1 MTRTQL
7 FSSQFCEISKNTFS
21 KGTPLVAASTIH
33 TTIVEYLNKWNAPID
48 LKIESLPW
56 YRFLQSICFCAFL
69 SIFCTAFT
77 VLSFNILSL
86 TYSFYHHSLTRIVF
100 PLYIIIHK
108 TISYIKALS
117 KSSSGLSLLQLPLR
131 EKVRISLILYE
142 YGKIG
147 TKKVSV
153 FGHFHTV
160 YFSGF
165 QSHLILRVIYL

>member
-1 MTRTQL
+1 M
-7 FSSQFCEISKNTFS
+7 
-21 KGTPLVAASTIH
+21 AASTIH
-33 TTIVEYLNKWNAPID
+33 TTIVEHLNKWNAPID

-100 PLYIIIHK
+100 PFYIIIHK

-131 EKVRISLILYE
+131 EKVRISLYFVRIRENRDQKNLCIWTFSHSVLLRFSISSYSE
-142 YGKIG
+142 SDLSLSNFIG
-147 TKKVSV
+147 IT
-153 FGHFHTV
+153 FF
-160 YFSGF
+160 
-165 QSHLILRVIYL
+165 